1 MPRPP
6 EYNRI
11 EVVNA
16 AMQVF
21 WAEGY
26 ESSSIQKLLSA
37 MGLNRG
43 SLYAA
48 FGDKEGLFLEAL
60 DMYVEE
66 VTVTLKATLWSI
78 DDPLHAIRSF
88 LESVCLIENEAI
100 RSRGCLLFNSISEFA
115 HVNHHLADEAE
126 QRTKPLNALF
136 EKRLAEAQSLG
147 LIDTQKSPK
156 AMADYLLTL
165 AVGLRMHA
173 KMNTSRETL
182 QGIINVGLSAL

>member
-6 EYNRI
+6 EYNRAD
-11 EVVNA
+11 VVNA

-26 ESSSIQKLLSA
+26 ESSSIQKLLDA
-37 MGLNRG
+37 MNLNRG

-60 DMYVEE
+60 DLYVQQ

-78 DDPLHAIRSF
+78 DDPLLAIRSF
-88 LESVCLIENEAI
+88 LESVCLIEDQAI

-115 HVNHHLADEAE
+115 HVNRHLAEEAE
-126 QRTKPLNALF
+126 KRSKPLKVLF
-136 EKRLAEAQSLG
+136 EKRLAEAQLLG
-147 LIDTQKSPK
+147 LVDSSKSVT
-156 AMADYLLTL
+156 AMANYLLTL

-173 KMNTSRETL
+173 KMNTSREIL
-182 QGIINVGLSAL
+182 QGIIDVGLSAL

>member
-26 ESSSIQKLLSA
+26 ESSSIQKLLGA
-37 MGLNRG
+37 MQLNRG
-43 SLYAA
+43 SLYSA

-60 DMYVEE
+60 DLYVEE
-66 VTVTLKATLWSI
+66 VTITLKATLWSI
-78 DDPLHAIRSF
+78 DDPLLAIRSF
-88 LESVCLIENEAI
+88 LESVCLIEDESV

-115 HVNHHLADEAE
+115 HVNPHLADEAE
-126 QRTKPLNALF
+126 KRSKPLHALF
-136 EKRLAEAQSLG
+136 EKRLSEAQSLG
-147 LIDTQKSPK
+147 LIDSQKVPK

-173 KMNTSRETL
+173 KMNTSRDTL
-182 QGIINVGLSAL
+182 QGIIDVGLSAL

>member
-11 EVVNA
+11 DVVNA

-60 DMYVEE
+60 DMYVE
-66 VTVTLKATLWSI
+66 I
-78 DDPLHAIRSF
+78 GR
-88 LESVCLIENEAI
+88 
-100 RSRGCLLFNSISEFA
+100 A
-115 HVNHHLADEAE
+115 HV
-126 QRTKPLNALF
+126 
-136 EKRLAEAQSLG
+136 
-147 LIDTQKSPK
+147 
-156 AMADYLLTL
+156 
-165 AVGLRMHA
+165 
-173 KMNTSRETL
+173 
-182 QGIINVGLSAL
+182 

>member
-6 EYNRI
+6 EYNRAD
-11 EVVNA
+11 VVNA

-26 ESSSIQKLLSA
+26 ESSSIQKLLDA
-37 MGLNRG
+37 MNLNRG

-60 DMYVEE
+60 DLYVEQ

-78 DDPLHAIRSF
+78 DDPLLAIRSF
-88 LESVCLIENEAI
+88 LESVCLIEDQAI

-115 HVNHHLADEAE
+115 HVNRHLAEEAE
-126 QRTKPLNALF
+126 KRSKPLKVLF
-136 EKRLAEAQSLG
+136 EKRLAEAQLLG
-147 LIDTQKSPK
+147 LVDSSKSAT
-156 AMADYLLTL
+156 AMANYLLTL

-173 KMNTSRETL
+173 KMNTSREIL
-182 QGIINVGLSAL
+182 QGVIDVGLSAL